1 MRSKPDVSLPFSD
14 RAAAALVR
22 DSFAFTPA
30 EDLLFAAGWPHIRSV
45 VDQSIDD
52 QAAVAAVR
60 RVLEPLDPTPRRQ
73 WARRLAQGYVRAIG
87 LPAPF
92 ELTPDEKL
100 LRQTAEEALWNP
112 DPLRPEEVLRG
123 IETRMQNSLV
133 GVSDRTM
140 ENWLLYA
147 EALVGTSVVAGAIV
161 DTLEQLPLGI
171 LSARWTLPPFITYQM
186 GYLLLRLTPVEAE
199 ALRDRLFAVLERGGG
214 APVKGRATWEDGFSH
229 LRAIHLVLAGSEAAK
244 RGGDRNLG
252 WYTHAADDPTF
263 VRMRVAMD
271 RLGHRPDARLIFLGG
286 AEVLTAYLRRWQ
298 KLEGEEQRW
307 FFQQIAPIQSL
318 HTAAIVLE
326 MSQNS
331 AVKEEAS
338 RWFLDHPEFVR
349 EWLVQ
354 QVAADGPLARTA
366 ERHLR
371 AIKVL

>member
-1 MRSKPDVSLPFSD
+1 MRSKPEATLPFSD
-14 RAAAALVR
+14 RTAAGLVR
-22 DSFAFTPA
+22 ESFAFTPA
-30 EDLLFAAGWPHIRSV
+30 WDLLFAAGWPHLRTV
-45 VDQSIDD
+45 VDQPMDD
-52 QAAVAAVR
+52 QAAVEAVR
-60 RVLEPLDPTPRRQ
+60 RVLEPLDPTPRHQ
-73 WARRLAQGYVRAIG
+73 WGRRLAQGYVRAIG

-100 LRQTAEEALWNP
+100 LRQSAEEVLWNP
-112 DPLRPEEVLRG
+112 DPLRPDEVVQG

-161 DTLEQLPLGI
+161 DMLEQLPVGI
-171 LSARWTLPPFITYQM
+171 LSARWTLPPFITYQL
-186 GYLLLRLTPVEAE
+186 GYLLLRLTPPESTV
-199 ALRDRLFAVLERGGG
+199 LRDRLHAVLERGGG
-214 APVKGRATWEDGFSH
+214 APQKGRATWEDGFSH
-229 LRAIHLVLAGSEAAK
+229 LRAVHLVLAGSEAAK

-252 WYTHAADDPTF
+252 WYTHVADDPTF
-263 VRMRVAMD
+263 VRMRVSMD
-271 RLGHRPDARLIFLGG
+271 RLGHRPNARLIFLGG
-286 AEVLTAYLRRWQ
+286 AEVLSSYLRRWQ

-307 FFQQIAPIQSL
+307 FFRQIAPIRSL

-338 RWFLDHPEFVR
+338 RWFVEHPDFVQ

-354 QVAADGPLARTA
+354 QVAADGPLARAA

-371 AIKVL
+371 AIKAL